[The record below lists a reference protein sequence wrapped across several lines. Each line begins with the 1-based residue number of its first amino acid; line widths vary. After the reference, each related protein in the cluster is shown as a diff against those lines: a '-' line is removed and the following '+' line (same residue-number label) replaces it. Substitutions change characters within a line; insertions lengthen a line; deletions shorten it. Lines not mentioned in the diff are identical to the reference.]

1 MVALLD
7 ASASDFVRGRHCLS
21 SREDF
26 PRVYKIVEG
35 QEKLHVKN
43 AVKEL
48 CSKGCKVIAC
58 STGYYANG
66 IAMRDSVRT
75 RLDDWSVPNNRA
87 RPGSYQLDAIAR
99 AIRDFVVAQN
109 LTMTRVLHELGFHHL
124 KGEKRHIYA
133 ESAGNVTFRRT
144 YIQKKLANRVAVR
157 GPMKGSKRSVRLG
170 VKRPEVYLDESYRNV
185 EHVTGKTWL
194 TADKIR
200 YGKTGRGAR

>member
-48 CSKGCKVIAC
+48 CSKGCK
-58 STGYYANG
+58 
-66 IAMRDSVRT
+66 
-75 RLDDWSVPNNRA
+75 
-87 RPGSYQLDAIAR
+87 
-99 AIRDFVVAQN
+99 
-109 LTMTRVLHELGFHHL
+109 TMTRVLHELGFHHL